1 MELTAKTVDEDPA
14 SCKRWISGMASRIVT
29 KKIHVVLNQLYS
41 SLWTSRSWFLIKEHW
56 VEIYS
61 NQKAINCILPSNIRA
76 NVQTRPPKL
85 PNLLQ
90 FSPTSI
96 PDILWFG
103 SVLKAVSP
111 DLFFTS
117 TDSAEV
123 VFMSFLLTIYE
134 SFQLA

>member
-14 SCKRWISGMASRIVT
+14 SCKRRISGMASRIVT

-76 NVQTRPPKL
+76 SVQTRPPKL

-96 PDILWFG
+96 PDILWASPPPRASRG
-103 SVLKAVSP
+103 SAIH
-111 DLFFTS
+111 
-117 TDSAEV
+117 
-123 VFMSFLLTIYE
+123 VFLVYQRKSQIVAMYSGRVE
-134 SFQLA
+134 E

>member
-76 NVQTRPPKL
+76 SVQTRPPKL

-90 FSPTSI
+90 LSPTSI
-96 PDILWFG
+96 PDILWASPPRASRG
-103 SVLKAVSP
+103 SAIHVFLVYP
-111 DLFFTS
+111 RLFR
-117 TDSAEV
+117 
-123 VFMSFLLTIYE
+123 
-134 SFQLA
+134 